1 MAQEDSDE
9 YSAQGDS
16 DVNFSQDDSR
26 GGSQSLVQHL
36 STMNQESTPV
46 ESGQSLRRMCIQPSR
61 LIPSSKKIDDDDLSD
76 EERGSNFQ
84 AGVATLQSK
93 S

>member
-1 MAQEDSDE
+1 
-9 YSAQGDS
+9 
-16 DVNFSQDDSR
+16 
-26 GGSQSLVQHL
+26 
-36 STMNQESTPV
+36 
-46 ESGQSLRRMCIQPSR
+46 MCIQPSR

>member
-9 YSAQGDS
+9 YSDQGDS
-16 DVNFSQDDSR
+16 DVNFSQEDSR
-26 GGSQSLVQHL
+26 GGSQSLVQPL

-61 LIPSSKKIDDDDLSD
+61 LIPSFKKIDDLSD

>member
-16 DVNFSQDDSR
+16 DVNFSQEDSR
-26 GGSQSLVQHL
+26 FAEL
-36 STMNQESTPV
+36 STASVHNEQESTPV